1 MKKTTVVEICK
12 SSKLARR
19 VLWKLF
25 ILYTQHYMLRVKR
38 TLCLC
43 GLKIVKKYHHIFI
56 IHMNFQKK
64 LPGSLTSG
72 FLTPRLISAPPV
84 MLISIP
90 VQNVASAA
98 KYRQVSP
105 HSSGVPWRPSNCN
118 GKKTRIYT

>member
-1 MKKTTVVEICK
+1 MQKFETSMQSVFEIIHIVHAALHVACT
-12 SSKLARR
+12 A
-19 VLWKLF
+19 
-25 ILYTQHYMLRVKR
+25 KR

-43 GLKIVKKYHHIFI
+43 GLKIVKKYYHKFI
-56 IHMNFQKK
+56 IQIKFQKK
-64 LPGSLTSG
+64 LPGSLTRG

-84 MLISIP
+84 ILISIP

-118 GKKTRIYT
+118 SKETHIYT